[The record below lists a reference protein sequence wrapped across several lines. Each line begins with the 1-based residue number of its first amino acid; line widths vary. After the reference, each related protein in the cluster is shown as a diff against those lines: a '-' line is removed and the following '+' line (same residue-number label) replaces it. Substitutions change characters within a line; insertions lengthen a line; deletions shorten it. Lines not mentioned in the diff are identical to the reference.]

1 MMQRARSEKR
11 GRRCE
16 MEVEM
21 LSSYEEEFLKWG
33 RSWESA
39 VHNYRG
45 VVSFSL
51 EASFK
56 VT

>member
-1 MMQRARSEKR
+1 
-11 GRRCE
+11 
-16 MEVEM
+16 M